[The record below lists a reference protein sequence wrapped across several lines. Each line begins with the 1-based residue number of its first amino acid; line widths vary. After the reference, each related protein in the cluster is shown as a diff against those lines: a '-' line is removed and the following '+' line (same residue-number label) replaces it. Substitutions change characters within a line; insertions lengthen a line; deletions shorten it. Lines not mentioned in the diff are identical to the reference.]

1 MKCLNDFEVKISK
14 GDNNAEFD
22 RKVVREM
29 MKMIGGGTEESY
41 AELFKSM
48 KFKIDHEG
56 RLM

>member
-1 MKCLNDFEVKISK
+1 MKCMNDFEVAISK

-29 MKMIGGGTEESY
+29 MKMVSGGTQEGFKEM
-41 AELFKSM
+41 FKSM

-56 RLM
+56 RFM